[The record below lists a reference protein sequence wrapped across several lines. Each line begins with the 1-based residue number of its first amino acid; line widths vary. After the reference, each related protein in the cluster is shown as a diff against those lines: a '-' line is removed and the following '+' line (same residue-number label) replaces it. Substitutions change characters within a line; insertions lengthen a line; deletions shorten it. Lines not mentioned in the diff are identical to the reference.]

1 MANAHRKRNPL
12 ARIKINGSWI
22 IEDADIKNGVV
33 HAFKLLLSDSG
44 NWRPSLDGMQFER
57 LGEQKATRL
66 EEPFS
71 EEEVFGALM
80 DLSCEKDPGPD
91 GFPMAFWQLSWE
103 LVKVEVMSFFR
114 EFHENGRFV
123 KSLNATFLVLIP
135 RKRG

>member
-1 MANAHRKRNPL
+1 MANAHRKRNSL

-80 DLSCEKDPGPD
+80 YLSCEKDPGPD

-103 LVKVEVMSFFR
+103 LVKEVMSFFR